1 MKIEFINYPFVF
13 TDQGTRHEISEINGN
28 PRVGAVLDEELNVV
42 NGAAVDVDCINGVC
56 PVK

>member
-13 TDQGTRHEISEINGN
+13 TDKGTRHEIDEINGT
-28 PRVGAVLDEELNVV
+28 PRVGAELDDELNVV
-42 NGAAVDVDCINGVC
+42 RSVADGDCVNGVC